1 MKEKLLR
8 EYIGKL
14 TDEGVLVAFSGGV
27 DSTLVLK
34 IALDESKKR
43 NGKVVACTFETFL
56 SPENDIEI
64 TRNLAK
70 EYGVELVEKYINQT
84 DNSFVLNNSVDRCFH
99 CKKEIFVNAIEI
111 AQKYNLKYVLDGTN
125 HDDLGVYRP
134 GLRALKE
141 LDIKSPLAEYNFSK
155 KEVRELAEKI
165 GISVAKRPSAP
176 CLATRFPYNK
186 KLPLDKFSMV
196 DKGEEFLR
204 ELGFSVNRIRVY
216 DDVTRIEIP
225 VSDFEKFIEMREDIV
240 KKLKSLG
247 FKYINLDIEGFR
259 SGSMDEVI

>member
-8 EYIGKL
+8 EYIGNL
-14 TDEGVLVAFSGGV
+14 TKKGVLVAFSGGV

-34 IALDESKKR
+34 IALEEGRKR
-43 NGKVVACTFETFL
+43 NGKVTACTFETFL
-56 SPENDIEI
+56 SPENDIEV
-64 TRNLAK
+64 TRKLAE
-70 EYGVELVEKYINQT
+70 EYGVELVERYIDQT
-84 DNSFVLNNSVDRCFH
+84 NNSFVLNNSVDRCFH
-99 CKKEIFVNAIEI
+99 CKKVIFQNALEI
-111 AQKYNLKYVLDGTN
+111 AEKYNLKYVLDGTN

-141 LDIKSPLAEYNFSK
+141 LGIKSPLAECGFTK
-155 KEVRELAEKI
+155 KEVRELAEKM

-186 KLPLDKFSMV
+186 KLPIEKFSMI
-196 DKGEEFLR
+196 DKGEEILKEYGFLI
-204 ELGFSVNRIRVY
+204 NRIRLY

-225 VSDFEKFIEMREDIV
+225 VSDFEKFIKKREEII
-240 KKLKSLG
+240 KALKNLG
-247 FKYINLDIEGFR
+247 FKYINLDMEGFR

>member
-1 MKEKLLR
+1 MKEELLR

-14 TDEGVLVAFSGGV
+14 TENGVLVAFSGGV

-34 IALDESKKR
+34 IALEESRKR

-64 TRNLAK
+64 TRKLAK
-70 EYGVELVEKYINQT
+70 DYGVELVERYIDQT
-84 DNSFVLNNSVDRCFH
+84 DNTFVLNNSVDRCFH
-99 CKKEIFVNAIEI
+99 CKKVIFLNALGI
-111 AQKYNLKYVLDGTN
+111 AKKYNLKYVLDGTN

-141 LDIKSPLAEYNFSK
+141 LDIKSPLAECNFSK
-155 KEVRELAEKI
+155 KEVRELAEKM

-186 KLPLDKFSMV
+186 KLPLDKFSIV
-196 DKGEEFLR
+196 DKGENLLKQ
-204 ELGFSVNRIRVY
+204 LGFPVNRIRLY

-225 VSDFEKFIEMREDIV
+225 VTDFDKFIKMREEIT
-240 KKLKSLG
+240 KELKNLG
-247 FKYINLDIEGFR
+247 FKYINLDMEGFR